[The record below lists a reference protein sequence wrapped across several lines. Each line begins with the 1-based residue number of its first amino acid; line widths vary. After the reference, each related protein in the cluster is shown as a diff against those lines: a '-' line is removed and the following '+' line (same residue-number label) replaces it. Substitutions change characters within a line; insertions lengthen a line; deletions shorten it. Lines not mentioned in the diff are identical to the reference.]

1 MNAQR
6 RESQQLEQQ
15 SRRDGSFRDS
25 TGGGA
30 APGGADGL
38 ARRRLMTPPPPGAA
52 PVGSRCSLLPAGA
65 GMPIGCCNH
74 GVDGDLHPG
83 LQAQSSSKSQL
94 SRQSSGAD
102 ANSGVELAGSG
113 DAPAPY
119 DI

>member
-1 MNAQR
+1 
-6 RESQQLEQQ
+6 
-15 SRRDGSFRDS
+15 
-25 TGGGA
+25 
-30 APGGADGL
+30 
-38 ARRRLMTPPPPGAA
+38 
-52 PVGSRCSLLPAGA
+52 
-65 GMPIGCCNH
+65 MPIGCCNH